1 MSPAEEELQSIKNQI
16 MQEES
21 WERYER
27 ELEYG
32 D

>member
-1 MSPAEEELQSIKNQI
+1 MEDEELRIEQERIR
-16 MQEES
+16 QEES

>member
-1 MSPAEEELQSIKNQI
+1 MADEELRIEQERIQ
-16 MQEES
+16 QEES

-27 ELEYG
+27 EIEYG